1 MRIRISALTAAVC
14 AALSVSAYAQVPAQ
28 TPPGEDAGT
37 TADETAPADAQN
49 LDTIVV
55 TSTKREELMRDV
67 PISIGVVDREDIET
81 AGLSN
86 AADIAPMVPGFV
98 MVPLFGSS
106 GYNPVIRGLN
116 TAIGEPNVGFFID
129 GVYIPSRAGL
139 DFALGDNIQRVEVAR
154 GPQYALY
161 GRNTFGGAVNF
172 VTRLPNDKREGS
184 VRAGLSSDGGREAG
198 ATLSGPLASDALYY
212 RVGAMARDSDGHYEN
227 ELTGGDL
234 DWRRSRNAFL
244 TLSAYPGERWDA
256 QLNLMYERMR
266 QGDVAQ
272 RFVPNNGG
280 FVARFNDEQQFF
292 GNVPTLT
299 RGYAVTPG
307 HFDRDNL
314 MGALSLHYDFEGAKL
329 SAITAY
335 DRFETDQ
342 LYDSDYT
349 AREISQ
355 AGTRGTQKQ
364 WSQEFNLVSQGERK
378 LDWLVGAYYYDFR
391 DDRSDQSRFVGAA
404 TPLGGVVSDNVERT
418 RSQAL
423 FGQVTWHVTD
433 RFGVGVAMRYT
444 EETKSAEVTQTNLP
458 TATNPAGSV
467 QRVRLNERFEPFTP
481 GLYLTYKAND
491 ESTFY
496 ASVVRAVKVGGFN
509 TLITNGAIADD
520 ERYFDA
526 ETSMNYEVGGKFS
539 LFDGRLFLDTSLYS
553 IAWDD
558 QIVRSIGRLGAT
570 LNVNAG
576 KTSSRGVE
584 ASFEAHPS
592 PEWTL
597 RGGASYNRAVYD
609 EYVFPLIGVI
619 GGDPDLSGKSL
630 QYAPQR
636 TANFSAMREHKTDSG
651 WTWFAR
657 GDALYRSS
665 MVAVQTA
672 TARIPGAARF
682 NLHAGA
688 RKDDVEL
695 MFWIDNILG
704 DDGAASGVFLSSPA
718 TIYEF
723 ATRQRPG
730 RQLFQP
736 LVTAP
741 EPRSFGINMRYHF

>member
-1 MRIRISALTAAVC
+1 MRIRICALTAAVC
-14 AALSVSAYAQVPAQ
+14 AALSVPAYAR
-28 TPPGEDAGT
+28 TPSGEDAET
-37 TADETAPADAQN
+37 PSSEAADGDAQN

-67 PISIGVVDREDIET
+67 PVSISVVDREDIET
-81 AGLSN
+81 AGLNDAS
-86 AADIAPMVPGFV
+86 DIAPMVPGFV

-172 VTRLPNDKREGS
+172 VTRLPGDQREGS

-198 ATLSGPLASDALYY
+198 ATLSGPLASDALFF
-212 RVGAMARDSDGHYEN
+212 RVGALARDSDGHYEN
-227 ELTGGDL
+227 ELTGGEL
-234 DWRRSRNAFL
+234 DWSRSRNAFL

-299 RGYAVTPG
+299 RGFEVTPG

-329 SAITAY
+329 TAIAAY

-355 AGTRGTQKQ
+355 AGTRGTQTQ
-364 WSQEFNLVSQGERK
+364 WSQEFNLASQGERK
-378 LDWLVGAYYYDFR
+378 LDWLIGAYYYDLR
-391 DDRSDQSRFVGAA
+391 DDRTDQSRFVGAA
-404 TPLGGVVSDNVERT
+404 APLGGTLSDNAERT
-418 RSQAL
+418 RSRAI
-423 FGQVTWHVTD
+423 FGQATWRATE
-433 RFGVGVAMRYT
+433 RLGIGLAMRYT
-444 EETKSAEVTQTNLP
+444 EETKSADVAQTNLP
-458 TATNPAGSV
+458 SATNPAGSV
-467 QRVRLNERFEPFTP
+467 QRVRLSERFEPFTP
-481 GLYLTYKAND
+481 GIYVTYQAND
-491 ESTFY
+491 MANYY

-520 ERYFDA
+520 ERSFDA
-526 ETSMNYEVGGKFS
+526 ETSMNYEIGGKFS
-539 LFDGRLFLDTSLYS
+539 LFDGKLFLDTSLYA
-553 IAWDD
+553 IEWDD

-584 ASFEAHPS
+584 VSFEARPT

-597 RGGASYNRAVYD
+597 RGGASYNRATYD
-609 EYVFPLIGVI
+609 DYVFPLVGAI
-619 GGDPDLSGKSL
+619 GGDPDLSGKPL

-636 TANFSAMREHKTDSG
+636 TANFSAMREHEAANG

-672 TARIPGAARF
+672 TARIPGAARL

-688 RKDDVEL
+688 RKNDVEV
-695 MFWIDNILG
+695 MVWIDNAFD
-704 DDGAASGVFLSSPA
+704 DDGAASAVFLSSPA

-723 ATRQRPG
+723 ATRQRAG

-736 LVTAP
+736 LVNAP
-741 EPRSFGINMRYHF
+741 DARRFGVNVRYRF